1 MRVYV
6 DSSALLKRVFA
17 ETESEAL
24 TSALRVHVAEGSV
37 LVSSAL
43 AWVEVS
49 RALRAYPDSRG
60 PMEVASLADTA
71 LSGVLEKPMSGEVV
85 ALARRLAPPVLRTL
99 DAIHLASALLIDAD
113 VLVAYDQRLLEAAA
127 TNGISTSSPGR

>member
-17 ETESEAL
+17 EAESQAL
-24 TSALRVHVAEGSV
+24 MSALRAHIGEGSV

-49 RALRAYPDSRG
+49 RALRAYPAVGAPVDVTSW
-60 PMEVASLADTA
+60 ADTA

-85 ALARRLAPPVLRTL
+85 ALARRLTPAVLRTL
-99 DAIHLASALLIDAD
+99 DALHLSSAILVDAD
-113 VLVAYDQRLLEAAA
+113 LLVAYDQRLLDAARA
-127 TNGISTSSPGR
+127 HGITVSSPGL

>member
-17 ETESEAL
+17 EAESEAL
-24 TSALRVHVAEGSV
+24 ISALRAHVAEGSV
-37 LVSSAL
+37 MVSSAL

-60 PMEVASLADTA
+60 PVGLGSVADTA
-71 LSGVLEKPMSGEVV
+71 LSGILEAPMSGEVI

-113 VLVAYDQRLLEAAA
+113 LLVAYDQRLLEAA
-127 TNGISTSSPGR
+127 TSHGITVSSPGR

>member
-6 DSSALLKRVFA
+6 DSSALLKRVFFEA
-17 ETESEAL
+17 ESAAL
-24 TSALRVHVAEGSV
+24 TSALRAHVAEGSV

-49 RALRAYPDSRG
+49 RALRAYPESREPVELG
-60 PMEVASLADTA
+60 SLADTA
-71 LSGVLEKPMSGEVV
+71 LSGILEKPMSGEVI

-99 DAIHLASALLIDAD
+99 DAIHLAAALLIDAD
-113 VLVAYDQRLLEAAA
+113 LLVAYDQRLLEA
-127 TNGISTSSPGR
+127 TTTHGIRTSSPGR